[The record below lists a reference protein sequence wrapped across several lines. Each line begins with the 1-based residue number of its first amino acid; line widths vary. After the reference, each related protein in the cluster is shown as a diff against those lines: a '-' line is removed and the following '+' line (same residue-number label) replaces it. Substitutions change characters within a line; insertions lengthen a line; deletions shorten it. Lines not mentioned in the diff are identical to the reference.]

1 MGSIFR
7 EKKVDTTKT
16 TCIEITA
23 ESYKCIDISAFVP
36 QCITITSNVPTSE
49 LYQEQYDR
57 DPVETTEAPQLQ
69 IALINN
75 EAPILN
81 VNMDEDGVYY
91 VTDFDT
97 VYIDITNWN
106 ANAEYVNVFS
116 NEDGNDAVIYLDRE
130 NERII
135 WALDDWAWDDTQ
147 MWLYAQAKESDKL
160 LSPQSSVTVMQM
172 EQTDQPNL
180 SSWVS
185 QTEQTV
191 LNITILDYDATYTY
205 SDPIVTGGTAVR
217 TDNIIAW
224 TLPDVTADTN
234 HEISITA
241 TAPLMYESA
250 AGVSGGSVILNPC
263 EGNIALGRV
272 FNTIMEEPLGTDSF
286 IGTNLTDLWYT
297 GAIVPSDF
305 LKYDLNTPCNKNIAV
320 NMYDGPKGFI
330 YYYRDQNG
338 SKVAMLYFT
347 ASMVPNTAIF
357 DPYIGTSYSTLREIA
372 IFVEAVFGISF
383 SYKDI
388 TNINTTS

>member
-1 MGSIFR
+1 MGTIIVPT
-7 EKKVDTTKT
+7 KTDTTKT
-16 TCIEITA
+16 TCIEITS

-36 QCITITSNVPTSE
+36 TCITITSNVPTSD

-81 VNMDEDGVYY
+81 VNMDADGMYY

-116 NEDGNDAVIYLDRE
+116 NQDGNEAVIFLDE
-130 NERII
+130 VEQRII

-160 LSPQSSVTVMQM
+160 ISPQGSVTVTTM

-205 SDPIVTGGTAVR
+205 ADPIVTGGTAVR

-224 TLPDVTADTN
+224 TLPDVTADTY

-241 TAPLMYESA
+241 TAPLMYESL
-250 AGVSGGSVILNPC
+250 AGVSGGSVLLQACWYETVTESLTVGYATVNVTMTLLTSAPITC
-263 EGNIALGRV
+263 TKSASISDTGYAV
-272 FNTIMEEPLGTDSF
+272 FDFYFNGGSETSGSA
-286 IGTNLTDLWYT
+286 
-297 GAIVPSDF
+297 GAVFHGANDPSTCYAAGSQIRATHRWRDF
-305 LKYDLNTPCNKNIAV
+305 CPVYKTVSSPW
-320 NMYDGPKGFI
+320 P
-330 YYYRDQNG
+330 
-338 SKVAMLYFT
+338 T
-347 ASMVPNTAIF
+347 VPNA
-357 DPYIGTSYSTLREIA
+357 YGTTLSMICSLENETWSA
-372 IFVEAVFGISF
+372 SL
-383 SYKDI
+383 S
-388 TNINTTS
+388 